1 MINFGK
7 AVVKARI
14 PILIISVLLLI
25 PALIGYMGTRVNYD
39 ILSYLPKDIETMKG
53 QDILKDEFGTGAYSM
68 LVVEG
73 MTPLQASEMKAKI
86 MEVEHVENVIWY
98 DSVMD
103 LSVPME
109 ILPNNVYEAFN
120 NGDATLMMVIF
131 DETTSEDGTMEAVR
145 NIRKIANKDC
155 FLAGMSSIVT
165 DTKDLTEKEEPIYV
179 GIAVL
184 LSVIVLSLTMD
195 SFIVPFIFLASIGM
209 AILYNL
215 GTNFF
220 LGQVSYI
227 TKALA
232 AVLQLGVTMDYSIFL
247 WNSFK
252 ENQERF
258 PDDDE
263 RAMAHAISNTF
274 TSVLGS
280 SVTTVA
286 GFVALCFMS
295 FTLGLDIG
303 IVMAKGVIFGVIACV
318 TILPSLV
325 LVFEKPIM
333 KTRHRSLLPDFK
345 GLGNFVSKFYPV
357 FIVIFCVLLVPAVYG
372 QRHAKVYYQLDSTL
386 PEYLDSVKSN
396 EKLGDTFE
404 MGTVHMLLLNADTD
418 SKSIRQMADEME
430 KVDGV
435 KSVLGLDSIAGG
447 SIPDSFI
454 SGDITDKLQ
463 SDNWKL
469 MLISSE
475 YKVASDEINAQID
488 TLKKILKDYD
498 EGGMLIGEAPCTKDL
513 IDITAHDFAVV
524 NVVSIGLVF
533 LIILLVFKSI
543 SLPVILVGVIELAIF
558 INMGIPCY
566 TGTKLPFIAS
576 IVIGTI
582 QLGST
587 VDYAILMTT
596 RYQKERKK
604 GLDKK
609 ESISIAAQSSARS
622 IVISALSFFA
632 ATIGVGIYSEV
643 DLISSLCVLMA
654 RGALISMVVVV
665 FILPSMLMLFDGI
678 IIHTTTGFKGITAK
692 AREELRIS

>member
-345 GLGNFVSKFYPV
+345 GLGNFVSRFYPV